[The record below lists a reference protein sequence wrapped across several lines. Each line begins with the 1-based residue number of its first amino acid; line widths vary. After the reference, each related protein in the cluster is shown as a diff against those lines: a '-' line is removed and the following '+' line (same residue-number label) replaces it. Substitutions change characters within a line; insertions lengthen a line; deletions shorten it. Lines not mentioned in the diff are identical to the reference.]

1 MGRLPSCLVAGGY
14 SSNLTDCATCAKEI
28 GEKCCR
34 NVYDQR
40 VGDLTA
46 FILAG
51 GHSRRMG
58 RDKAFLELGG
68 RSLLDRAIELANAV
82 APVVRIVAPQEK
94 FLTIARTIEDVFPD
108 CGPLGG
114 IHAALACTA
123 TQLNLVLAV
132 DSPFVEMNFLNYLIA
147 QASQVSALVTV
158 PEAGKGLQP
167 LCAVYRRDFRELAE
181 RALKKKKNKIDAL
194 FADVET
200 RIITEPEITRMG
212 FSPKMFQ
219 NLNTPEEFAK
229 AEQFFDEREL

>member
-1 MGRLPSCLVAGGY
+1 MPP
-14 SSNLTDCATCAKEI
+14 D
-28 GEKCCR
+28 
-34 NVYDQR
+34 VYHQR

-58 RDKAFLELGG
+58 RNKAFLELGG
-68 RSLLDRAIELANAV
+68 HTLLDRALELANAV
-82 APVVRIVAPQEK
+82 APAVRIVAPQEN

-123 TQLNLVLAV
+123 TELNLVLAV
-132 DSPFVEMNFLNYLIA
+132 DSPFVEADFLTYMIA

-158 PEAGKGLQP
+158 PKAGKGLQP
-167 LCAVYRRDFRELAE
+167 LCAVYRRDFHEVAE

-200 RIITEPEITRMG
+200 RVIAEPEITRMG
-212 FSPKMFQ
+212 FSVKMFQ

-229 AEQFFDEREL
+229 AEELFDESES

>member
-1 MGRLPSCLVAGGY
+1 MPE
-14 SSNLTDCATCAKEI
+14 D
-28 GEKCCR
+28 
-34 NVYDQR
+34 VYHQR

-58 RDKAFLELGG
+58 RNKAFLELAG
-68 RSLLDRAIELANAV
+68 RTLLDRAIELANAV
-82 APVVRIVAPQEK
+82 TANVRIVAPQEK

-114 IHAALACTA
+114 IHAALTYTA
-123 TQLNLVLAV
+123 TDLNLVLAV
-132 DSPFVEMNFLNYLIA
+132 DSPFVEADFLTYMIA

-167 LCAVYRRDFRELAE
+167 LCAVYRRDFHEVAE

-200 RIITEPEITRMG
+200 RVIAEQEITRMG
-212 FSPKMFQ
+212 FSAQMFQ
-219 NLNTPEEFAK
+219 NLNTPEEFVK
-229 AEQFFDEREL
+229 AEQLFGERES

>member
-1 MGRLPSCLVAGGY
+1 MQP
-14 SSNLTDCATCAKEI
+14 D
-28 GEKCCR
+28 
-34 NVYDQR
+34 VYHQR

-51 GHSRRMG
+51 GQSRRMG
-58 RDKAFLELGG
+58 QDKALLEFGG
-68 RSLLDRAIELANAV
+68 RTLLDRALALANAV
-82 APVVRIVAPQEK
+82 APAVRIVAPQER

-114 IHAALACTA
+114 IHAALMCTA
-123 TQLNLVLAV
+123 TELNLVLAV
-132 DSPFVEMNFLNYLIA
+132 DLPFVEAGFLTYMIA

-167 LCAVYRRDFRELAE
+167 LCAVYRRDFREVAE

-200 RIITEPEITRMG
+200 RVIAEPEITRMG
-212 FSPKMFQ
+212 FPVKMFQ
-219 NLNTPEEFAK
+219 NLNTPEELAK
-229 AEQFFDEREL
+229 AEQLFDESQS

>member
-1 MGRLPSCLVAGGY
+1 M
-14 SSNLTDCATCAKEI
+14 
-28 GEKCCR
+28 
-34 NVYDQR
+34 YDRR

-68 RSLLDRAIELANAV
+68 RSLLDRAMEV
-82 APVVRIVAPQEK
+82 AGAICPTVRIVAPQQK

-114 IHAALACTA
+114 IHAALTS
-123 TQLNLVLAV
+123 TSTELNLFLAV
-132 DSPFVEMNFLNYLIA
+132 DLPFVEKDFLAYLVT

-158 PEAGKGLQP
+158 PQAAKGLQP
-167 LCAVYRRDFRELAE
+167 LCAVYRRDFREAAE
-181 RALKKKKNKIDAL
+181 RALKKKKNKIDTL
-194 FADVET
+194 FGEVET
-200 RIITEPEITRMG
+200 RVIAEPEIVRMG
-212 FSPKMFQ
+212 FSAKMFQ

-229 AEQFFDEREL
+229 AEELFEEKGS